1 MKPPFKTSGPLLNE
15 RGRQWL
21 AVLLTALAALALA
34 FLCSAEPAPAQAASG
49 RAASDSPQ
57 GLTK

>member
-1 MKPPFKTSGPLLNE
+1 MKPPFKTSGPVLNE

-34 FLCSAEPAPAQAASG
+34 LLC
-49 RAASDSPQ
+49 
-57 GLTK
+57 GLPS